1 MEEPQEAPIVFK
13 KKAKKNLRVRT
24 EEEEEEDDL
33 GVDLNKLND
42 LKELR
47 EFKKSQLRGLS
58 AEELLSLKSEA
69 NDRVPVGEKSKR
81 STALVDNDVDLV
93 ATFSH
98 ETNRRDEDADM
109 LKFIEE
115 ELAKRKG
122 KKEADDESK
131 KVKSNANLEEM
142 VFSEL
147 PEHLL
152 KTNRNKNEEM
162 LSNQMLSGIPEV
174 ALGVEE
180 KIRNIE
186 ATEEAKK
193 RANSSAAN
201 RSSKETSF
209 VPNNMAVNY
218 VQHNKFSLNENTSAG
233 IHHQVKRPK
242 IEPVKLVKEPVVVI
256 GDEPKESLFKVQQHA
271 GERQLKHPGREHASD
286 NYHYE
291 RFRKSFKK

>member
-13 KKAKKNLRVRT
+13 KKTKRNLRARIDDD
-24 EEEEEEDDL
+24 EEGDDL

-47 EFKKSQLRGLS
+47 EFKRSQLRGLS
-58 AEELLSLKSEA
+58 AEELLSLKNEA
-69 NDRVPVGEKSKR
+69 NDKVKAGEKSNR
-81 STALVDNDVDLV
+81 ISGLAGNDVDLV

-122 KKEADDESK
+122 KKEADEESK
-131 KVKSNANLEEM
+131 KVKSSANLEEI

-174 ALGVEE
+174 PLGVEE

-193 RANSSAAN
+193 RASTLAAS
-201 RSSKETSF
+201 RSSRETSF
-209 VPNNMAVNY
+209 VPSNMAVNY
-218 VQHNKFSLNENTSAG
+218 VQHNKFSINENTSAG
-233 IHHQVKRPK
+233 IHHQAKKPK

-256 GDEPKESLFKVQQHA
+256 GDEPKESVFKVQQHT
-271 GERQLKHPGREHASD
+271 GDRQLKHPGREHASD

-291 RFRKSFKK
+291 RFKKSFKK

>member
-13 KKAKKNLRVRT
+13 KKAKRNLRVRIED
-24 EEEEEEDDL
+24 EEDDDL
-33 GVDLNKLND
+33 GVDLSKLND

-47 EFKKSQLRGLS
+47 EFKKNQLRGLS

-69 NDRVPVGEKSKR
+69 NDRVQVGEKSKR
-81 STALVDNDVDLV
+81 VTGLVSNDVDLV

-131 KVKSNANLEEM
+131 KVKSNADLEEM

-152 KTNRNKNEEM
+152 KANRNKNEEM

-174 ALGVEE
+174 PLGVEE

-186 ATEEAKK
+186 RTEEAKK
-193 RANSSAAN
+193 RASSAVS

-218 VQHNKFSLNENTSAG
+218 VQHNKFSLSENTSAG
-233 IHHQVKRPK
+233 IHHQAKKPK

-256 GDEPKESLFKVQQHA
+256 GDEPKESLFKVQQHT
-271 GERQLKHPGREHASD
+271 GDRQLKHPGREHASD

-291 RFRKSFKK
+291 RFKKSFKK